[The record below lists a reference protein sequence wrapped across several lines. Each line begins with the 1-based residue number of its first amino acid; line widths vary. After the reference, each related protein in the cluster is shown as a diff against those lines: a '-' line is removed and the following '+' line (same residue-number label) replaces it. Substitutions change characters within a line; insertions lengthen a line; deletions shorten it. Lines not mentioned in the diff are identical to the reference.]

1 MKKSIKFCIFIL
13 ILGGLILIL
22 TGCNI
27 NVKVNNGDEKKNDVL
42 ENADITF
49 YGHTPKE
56 WEKMIDEFYNTYFEY
71 NPEKIQ
77 CYYNEAGI
85 FIGDVYNGEEVVN
98 EYIFDSDTGFAVGW
112 DQLTVDFINNQ
123 YIEFKANI
131 KDEYPEN
138 YRLAIGYV
146 PDLFYNNF
154 IKQYFYSESD
164 FDSLEIHDFRYPDN
178 RKDGYGN
185 RFVIV
190 PLTNMVN
197 VTVYDCFVN
206 EQDEIEKDNILVS
219 NTTEPFIILDDY
231 IEYIPTLIVS
241 FEYKGTIKEFPITFS
256 GDDGHLVL
264 EGVEYDVVDISIY

>member
-1 MKKSIKFCIFIL
+1 MIDK
-13 ILGGLILIL
+13 
-22 TGCNI
+22 
-27 NVKVNNGDEKKNDVL
+27 
-42 ENADITF
+42 F
-49 YGHTPKE
+49 YG
-56 WEKMIDEFYNTYFEY
+56 TYFEHDA
-71 NPEKIQ
+71 EKIQ
-77 CYYNEAGI
+77 CYYNDVGI
-85 FIGDVYNGEEVVN
+85 FIGDVYIGDEIVN
-98 EYIFDSDTGFAVGW
+98 EYIFDSNTGFAVGW
-112 DQLTVDFINNQ
+112 DQLTVDFIDNE
-123 YIEFKANI
+123 YIEFKANL
-131 KDEYPEN
+131 KDEYEGN

-146 PDLFYNNF
+146 SDLFYHDF
-154 IKQYFYSESD
+154 INQNFYSESDFD

-197 VTVYDCFVN
+197 VTVYDCFIN
-206 EQDEIEKDNILVS
+206 EQDKIEKDNILVS

-241 FEYKGTIKEFPITFS
+241 FEYKGTVKEFPITFS

>member
-1 MKKSIKFCIFIL
+1 MIDK
-13 ILGGLILIL
+13 
-22 TGCNI
+22 
-27 NVKVNNGDEKKNDVL
+27 
-42 ENADITF
+42 F
-49 YGHTPKE
+49 YG
-56 WEKMIDEFYNTYFEY
+56 TYFEHDA
-71 NPEKIQ
+71 EKIQ
-77 CYYNEAGI
+77 CYYNDEGI
-85 FIGDVYNGEEVVN
+85 FIGDVYIGDEIVN
-98 EYIFDSDTGFAVGW
+98 EYIFDSNTGFAVGW
-112 DQLTVDFINNQ
+112 DQLTVDFIDNE
-123 YIEFKANI
+123 YIEFKANL
-131 KDEYPEN
+131 KDEYEGN

-146 PDLFYNNF
+146 SDLFYHDF
-154 IKQYFYSESD
+154 INQNFYSESD

-197 VTVYDCFVN
+197 VTVYDCFIN
-206 EQDEIEKDNILVS
+206 EQDKIEKDNILVS

-241 FEYKGTIKEFPITFS
+241 FEYKGTVKEFPITFS